1 MRILLTNDD
10 GITAPGLEVL
20 EAIAHALTD
29 DVWIVAPDIE
39 RSGASRALTLSD
51 PIRVRKMGDKRY
63 SCSGTPTDCVILGVL
78 DIVKGVKPDLILSG
92 VNRGQNL
99 AEDVTVSGT
108 VAGAT
113 QGMQMGIPSIAL
125 SQSINYHLNED
136 VRWDVSR
143 KYGAQIVQ
151 RLLTHKWPED
161 VVMNVNFPDAIIGD
175 DAIIEATFQGAR
187 EEDVNHVDRREDLRG
202 NDYYWLGYNAQNY
215 IPPIGSDLRAI
226 HDGKISVTPLHIDLT
241 SHKVLRELA
250 KEFEYLGPKYDD

>member
-10 GITAPGLEVL
+10 GITAPGLEIL
-20 EAIAHALTD
+20 EAIAREISD
-29 DVWIVAPDIE
+29 DIWIVAPDIE
-39 RSGASRALTLSD
+39 RSGASRALTLVD
-51 PIRVRKMGDKRY
+51 PIRVRKLGEKRY

-78 DIVKGVKPDLILSG
+78 DIVKGAKPDLILSG
-92 VNRGQNL
+92 VNRGQNV

-125 SQSINYHLNED
+125 SQSINYHLGEE
-136 VRWDVSR
+136 VKWEVAR
-143 KYGAQIVQ
+143 KHGAEVVK
-151 RLLTHKWPED
+151 RLLVHKWPED
-161 VVMNVNFPDAIIGD
+161 VVMNVNFPDAIKGD
-175 DAIIEATFQGAR
+175 TAITEATFQGSR

-202 NDYYWLGYNAQNY
+202 NDYYWLGYNSQLHT
-215 IPPIGSDLRAI
+215 PPYGSDLHAVQEGR
-226 HDGKISVTPLHIDLT
+226 ISVTPLHIDLT